1 MSVKIYSVSELTYEI
16 RDILEGNFYGLWVK
30 GEISGLSRSSTGHVY
45 FDLVDDRARLGCIV
59 FKNKLPT
66 LNTHLENGKE
76 IIVFG
81 SLSLYVKGGEYRLK
95 VEHIQDAGIGKKFF
109 DLEKLKREFKAKGYF
124 DRKRPIPTYPQR
136 VLVLT
141 SPTGAAIK
149 DITKIIN
156 RRSFGMEILI
166 LPISVQGD
174 NAKESIISALK
185 ITNTIEENID
195 VVVLARGGGSNEDLW
210 IFNDPDIAK
219 ALFDVKFP
227 TISAIGHEIDTT
239 LCDFV
244 ADKRAETPSAAA
256 EILTKPTENLIEQ
269 IQLYREIL
277 SHSINRIVNFKNQRL
292 QIYSTRNMYLR
303 LTGYIDN
310 KSIYL
315 DKLADSILSNLRR
328 FINEKERKIL
338 ILKDRIKT
346 NSPQAKLGLFEQRVK
361 HLGKGINTNID
372 AILKRKLSKLDLFK
386 AKIEY
391 LSPLNILNKGYSIT
405 LDKNNRP
412 IKNSSHVKIGDSIRT
427 LLKNGELVSNVIQIN
442 KKRG

>member
-1 MSVKIYSVSELTYEI
+1 MSIKVYSVSELTYEI

-66 LNTHLENGKE
+66 LMAQLENGKE
-76 IIVFG
+76 IIAFG

-141 SPTGAAIK
+141 SPTGAAIR

-174 NAKESIISALK
+174 MAKESIISALK

-195 VVVLARGGGSNEDLW
+195 VVVLARGGGSSDDLW

-269 IQLYREIL
+269 IGLHREIL
-277 SHSINRIVNFKNQRL
+277 NRSINRILNLKSQKL
-292 QIYSTRNMYLR
+292 KLYSTRNIYLR
-303 LTGYIDN
+303 LIGFIDN

-315 DKLADSILSNLRR
+315 DRLADSILSNLRR
-328 FINEKERKIL
+328 SLSEKERKIF
-338 ILKDRIKT
+338 ILKDKIKT
-346 NSPQAKLGLFEQRVK
+346 NSPQAKLGLLEQRIE
-361 HLGKGINTNID
+361 HLSKSINTTID
-372 AILKRKLSKLDLFK
+372 AIVKRKAATLDLLK
-386 AKIEY
+386 AKIKY
-391 LSPLNILNKGYSIT
+391 LSPLNILSKGYSIT
-405 LDKNNRP
+405 LDKSNKP
-412 IKNSSHVKIGDSIRT
+412 IKDSSCVKIGDTIRT
-427 LLKNGELVSNVIQIN
+427 LLKSGELVSNVVQTN

>member
-1 MSVKIYSVSELTYEI
+1 MSIKIYSVSELTYEI

-45 FDLVDDRARLGCIV
+45 FDLVDDKARLGCIV
-59 FKNKLPT
+59 FKNRLPT
-66 LNTHLENGKE
+66 LNTQLENGKE
-76 IIVFG
+76 IIAFG

-95 VEHIQDAGIGKKFF
+95 VEHVQDAGIGKKFF

-136 VLVLT
+136 ILILT

-174 NAKESIISALK
+174 SAKESIISALK

-269 IQLYREIL
+269 IQLYKEIL
-277 SHSINRIVNFKNQRL
+277 SRSINRIVNFKSQKL
-292 QIYSTRNMYLR
+292 KLYSTRNMYLR
-303 LTGYIDN
+303 LTGFIDN
-310 KSIYL
+310 KSIYV
-315 DKLADSILSNLRR
+315 DKLADLILSNLRKT
-328 FINEKERKIL
+328 INAKEKRIF
-338 ILKDRIKT
+338 ILKDKVKT
-346 NSPQAKLGLFEQRVK
+346 NSPQAKLGLLEQKVR
-361 HLGKGINTNID
+361 HLGKSLNASID
-372 AILKRKLSKLDLFK
+372 TIIKRNVSKLDLVK

-405 LDKNNRP
+405 LDRYNKP
-412 IKNSSHVKIGDSIRT
+412 IKDSSHVKIGDTIRT
-427 LLKNGELVSNVIQIN
+427 LLKNGELISNVTHIN

>member
-1 MSVKIYSVSELTYEI
+1 MSIKIYSVSELTYEI

-45 FDLVDDRARLGCIV
+45 FDLVDDKARLGCIV
-59 FKNKLPT
+59 FKNRLPT
-66 LNTHLENGKE
+66 LNTQLENGKE
-76 IIVFG
+76 IIVLG

-95 VEHIQDAGIGKKFF
+95 VEHVQDAGIGKKFF

-136 VLVLT
+136 ILILT

-174 NAKESIISALK
+174 TAKESIISALK

-227 TISAIGHEIDTT
+227 TISAIGHEVDTT

-269 IQLYREIL
+269 IQLYKEIL
-277 SHSINRIVNFKNQRL
+277 SRSINRIVNFKSQKFKL
-292 QIYSTRNMYLR
+292 YSTRNMYLR
-303 LTGYIDN
+303 LIGFIDN
-310 KSIYL
+310 KSIYV
-315 DKLADSILSNLRR
+315 DKLADLILSNLRKT
-328 FINEKERKIL
+328 INAKEKRIF
-338 ILKDRIKT
+338 ILKDKVKT
-346 NSPQAKLGLFEQRVK
+346 NSPQAKLGLLEQKVR
-361 HLGKGINTNID
+361 HLGKSLNASID
-372 AILKRKLSKLDLFK
+372 TIIKRNVSKLDLVK

-405 LDKNNRP
+405 LDKYNKP
-412 IKNSSHVKIGDSIRT
+412 IKDSSHVKIGDTIRT
-427 LLKNGELVSNVIQIN
+427 LLKNGELISNVTHIN